1 MRSVALLVSPLKTKA
16 DLVVGCIRK
25 LNAVFT
31 HKDQVHLPKGV
42 VIAAPYGVNQIN
54 AAKPF
59 VI

>member
-1 MRSVALLVSPLKTKA
+1 MALVSPLKTKA
-16 DLVVGCIRK
+16 DLVVGRIRK

-59 VI
+59 LI